1 MPSKKLTHYKFRNRC
16 CAKNIVLLI
25 MATLLVSCADV
36 HVKPTIPFQ
45 LTARDYL
52 YAKASWAFVGRM
64 AVSDKNDSFSA
75 SITWKHQDSQDKL
88 ELSGPFGQGRTLI
101 ELTDEGVVIDNG
113 DERMQY
119 SGNADELVSRQVGVD
134 IPVSALKYWVLGLVE
149 PELEYDLLEKGF
161 VQSGWNV
168 KYQQMQVVGQNT
180 MPRKIRVEQGDVKL
194 KLIINHWDLPL
205 D

>member
-1 MPSKKLTHYKFRNRC
+1 
-16 CAKNIVLLI
+16 

-168 KYQQMQVVGQNT
+168 SYQQMQRVGQT
-180 MPRKIRVEQGDVKL
+180 DMPRKIRVEQEGVKL
-194 KLIINHWDLPL
+194 KLIINHWDLSL